1 MRKYLTAGFIA
12 AMISHSSGAFAAP
25 MDFDFSGT
33 FTNDNDI
40 VLLDFSVGSD
50 SNITIFSSSWID
62 GDSGLGFDPILAIW
76 DADGNLVQEQDDG
89 GNIGSTMSN
98 DVLYAHGEWDTYFDV
113 FLASGSYTASIG
125 QYDNFAV
132 SNLLSDGFE
141 EDGNPNFTF
150 DNGFGP
156 EAMFNGVWSDTDAR
170 TGDWEFHIL
179 NVDEAIVV
187 VEPTPV
193 SVPATFALFGLG
205 LAGIAWSR
213 RNRV

>member
-1 MRKYLTAGFIA
+1 
-12 AMISHSSGAFAAP
+12 
-25 MDFDFSGT
+25 
-33 FTNDNDI
+33 
-40 VLLDFSVGSD
+40 
-50 SNITIFSSSWID
+50 
-62 GDSGLGFDPILAIW
+62 
-76 DADGNLVQEQDDG
+76 
-89 GNIGSTMSN
+89 
-98 DVLYAHGEWDTYFDV
+98 VLYDHGEWDTYFDV
-113 FLASGSYTASIG
+113 FLVSGSYTASIG

-156 EAMFNGVWSDTDAR
+156 EAMFNGVWSGTDAR

-193 SVPATFALFGLG
+193 SVPATLALFGLG
-205 LAGIAWSR
+205 LAGIGWSR
-213 RNRV
+213 RNRA